1 MGLLKRVPAHRGPE
15 ELRGAFLDACTSIAK
30 TKAKCKR
37 VAETATDSELYRL
50 MKQLSKDLDPIYLY
64 IDGILDEYL
73 ELRNGGR
80 RPARVQ

>member
-1 MGLLKRVPAHRGPE
+1 MGFLKRAPAGRGPE
-15 ELRGAFLDACTSIAK
+15 ELRGAFLDACASVAD
-30 TKAKCKR
+30 TKAKCKK
-37 VAETATDSELYRL
+37 ATETATDSGLYRL
-50 MKQLSKDLDPIYLY
+50 MKQLSTDLDPIYLY